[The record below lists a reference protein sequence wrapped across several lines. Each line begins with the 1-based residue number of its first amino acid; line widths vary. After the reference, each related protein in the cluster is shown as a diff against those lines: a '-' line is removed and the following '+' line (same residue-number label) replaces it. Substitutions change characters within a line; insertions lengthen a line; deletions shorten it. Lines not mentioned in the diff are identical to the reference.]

1 MEIGGVL
8 CEMIVNIFYAFLICI
23 DKSEAISEHRSSFFI
38 WGYVEKRRRIHMN
51 IVSTVVGYPYIGE
64 NREWKRIVEKF
75 WKKETEEQQ
84 FEQQLKALRLQHIQR
99 QKALGLELIPV
110 GDFTFYDRMLDLAMM
125 FNIIPNRYSLLEN
138 ESALTRY
145 YAMARG
151 ADQVVA
157 CEMTKWFNTNYHYI
171 VPEYEGQRLQLKENK
186 LLTYFL
192 EAKQELGIITKP
204 TLIGPYT
211 FVDLSKGYDEKT
223 RAAFILA
230 LIPLYTRVIKELVE
244 AGAEWVQLE
253 EPSLTKNLS
262 ISEVQLVEEIYKQLI
277 ESVPEAKVM
286 LQTYFEALTSYE
298 TLIHLPVAG
307 IGLDFVHGKKENL
320 ESLRKLG
327 FPKDKVLSIGVV
339 NGRDIWAA
347 NLAEVA
353 SDVQAA
359 IHLSGV
365 NSIWLSTSC
374 SLQHVPVT
382 TVSEQKLDPVL
393 LNALAFADEKINEI
407 VHVSQFLRTQ
417 QWAKVGIVAES
428 MHSIQA
434 LAAHPVRNNAR
445 VENLIKSIS
454 AKDFKRL
461 ENFEVR
467 RDIQK
472 AALSLPDFPTTTIGS
487 FPQSATVKK
496 TRAAWRKN
504 ELTDEEYAT
513 FLKEET
519 ARWIAIQEEIGL
531 DVLVHGEFE
540 RTDMVEYFG
549 EKLTGFAFTEKAWV
563 VSYGSRCVKPPIIYG
578 DVEWTES
585 MTVKETVGAQ
595 ALTSKYIK
603 GMLTGPV
610 TILNWSFVRND
621 IPRATVANQIALA
634 LRQEVEALEL
644 GGIAIIQVDEPALR
658 EGLPLRKENWPSY
671 LEWAVNAFKL
681 ATSSVKNETQI
692 HTHMCYCEFNDF
704 IEPIRALDADVISL
718 ETSRSH
724 GELIAS
730 LKENPYG
737 LGIGLGVYDIHSP
750 RVPAVTEMEHIL
762 QESLA
767 VLSKEQ
773 FWVNP
778 DCGLKTRQEP
788 ETIAALTNMVKAAQS
803 LRENSRNMLVN

>member
-1 MEIGGVL
+1 
-8 CEMIVNIFYAFLICI
+8 
-23 DKSEAISEHRSSFFI
+23 
-38 WGYVEKRRRIHMN
+38 MN
-51 IVSTVVGYPYIGE
+51 VVSTVVGYPYIGE
-64 NREWKRIVEKF
+64 SREWKKVVEAF
-75 WKKETEEQQ
+75 WKKETTEQQ
-84 FEQQLKALRLQHIQR
+84 FEERLKSLRLQHIGR
-99 QKALGLELIPV
+99 QQALGLDLITV
-110 GDFTFYDRMLDLAMM
+110 GDFTYYDRMLDLAMM
-125 FNIIPNRYSLLEN
+125 FNIIPDRYKKVQEN
-138 ESALTRY
+138 ESSLACY

-151 ADQVVA
+151 AEQVVA

-171 VPEYEGQRLQLKENK
+171 VPEYEGQQLYVTENR

-192 EAKQELGIITKP
+192 EAKNELGIITKP

-211 FVDLSKGYDEKT
+211 FVDLSKGYDEKS

-230 LIPLYTRVIKELVE
+230 LIPLYAKVIRELVE
-244 AGAEWVQLE
+244 AGVEWIQLE

-262 ISEVQLVEEIYKQLI
+262 FSEVRLVEEIYNQLI
-277 ESVPEAKVM
+277 ESVPEAKVL

-298 TLIHLPVAG
+298 QLIQLPVAG
-307 IGLDFVHGKKENL
+307 IGLDFVHGKKENV
-320 ESLRKLG
+320 EALRKFG
-327 FPKDKVLSIGVV
+327 FPKDKVLSIGAV
-339 NGRDIWAA
+339 NGRDIWSA

-353 SDVQAA
+353 SDIQAVLK
-359 IHLSGV
+359 LSGV
-365 NSIWLSTSC
+365 NNVWLSTTC

-382 TVSEQKLDPVL
+382 TMSEQKLDPVL
-393 LNALAFADEKINEI
+393 FNALSFADEKISEI
-407 VHVSQFLRTQ
+407 VHVAHYLRTQ
-417 QWAKVGIVAES
+417 QWAKEGVVAES
-428 MHSIQA
+428 MQSIEA
-434 LAAHPVRNNAR
+434 LATHPVRNNIR
-445 VENLIKSIS
+445 VELLMKMIS
-454 AKDFKRL
+454 DKDFVRL
-461 ENFEVR
+461 ENYEFR
-467 RDIQK
+467 REIQK
-472 AALSLPDFPTTTIGS
+472 EALSLPDFPTTTIGS
-487 FPQSATVKK
+487 FPQSALVKK
-496 TRAAWRKN
+496 TRSSWRKK
-504 ELTDEEYAT
+504 ELTDEEYAD
-513 FLKEET
+513 FVKEET
-519 ARWIAIQEEIGL
+519 TRWIAIQEEIGL

-578 DVEWTES
+578 DVEWTMP
-585 MTVKETVGAQ
+585 MTVKEVAEAQ
-595 ALTSKYIK
+595 ALTEKYVK

-621 IPRATVANQIALA
+621 ISRKKVANQIALA
-634 LRQEVEALEL
+634 LRSEVEALEQA
-644 GGIAIIQVDEPALR
+644 GIKIIQVDEPALR

-724 GELIAS
+724 GELIAA
-730 LKENPYG
+730 LKEKSYE

-750 RVPAVTEMEHIL
+750 RVPDVTEIEHIL

-788 ETIAALTNMVKAAQS
+788 ETIAALTNMVKAAKT
-803 LRENSRNMLVN
+803 LRDHSREIIVN